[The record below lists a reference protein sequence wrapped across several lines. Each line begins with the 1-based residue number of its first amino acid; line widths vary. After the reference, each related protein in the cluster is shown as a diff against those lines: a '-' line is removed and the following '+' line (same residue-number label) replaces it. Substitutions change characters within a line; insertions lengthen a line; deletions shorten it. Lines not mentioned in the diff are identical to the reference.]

1 MDNGRDVLVGIKPDR
16 EKTIIRTG
24 IIGIA
29 ANIVLVAF
37 KMTVGLIANSVAV
50 VSDAVNN
57 LSDAVSSIVTIAGT
71 KLAGRR
77 PDREHPLGHGRI
89 EYMTTVVVSAIV
101 LYAGISALVESIK
114 KIISPETA
122 NYGAV
127 SMVILTGAVLVKIF
141 LGLYTGRMGK
151 KTGSASLKASGKDA
165 LYDALLSGSVLTAA
179 VVFLL
184 TGLSVEAWVSA
195 VISLFIIRT
204 GIGMI
209 RGAVSEMLGTRV
221 SGELSKSIKDEI
233 AKYPEVHGIYDLLVN
248 NYGPGKDIAS
258 LHIEVDDSLTAYE
271 IDALTRRLQVDVYRN
286 TGVILAAVGIYSV
299 NTSDDGAMKLKEDIR
314 RCALSHDGVI
324 QFHGFY
330 LDSENKSITY
340 DIVIDYKVKDRDALC
355 AEVKRETEERYPD
368 YSVHVT
374 LDEDLSD

>member
-1 MDNGRDVLVGIKPDR
+1 MDNGRDVLVGIRPDR
-16 EKTIIRTG
+16 EKTIVRTG

-57 LSDAVSSIVTIAGT
+57 LSDALSSIVTIAGT

-77 PDREHPLGHGRI
+77 PDREHPFGHGRF
-89 EYMTTVVVSAIV
+89 EYMTTLVVSAIV
-101 LYAGISALVESIK
+101 LYAGISALVESVK

-122 NYGAV
+122 SYGTV
-127 SMVILTGAVLVKIF
+127 SMIILSGAVLVKIF
-141 LGLYTGRMGK
+141 LGLYTGGMGK
-151 KTGSASLKASGKDA
+151 KTGSSSLKASGKDA
-165 LYDALLSGSVLTAA
+165 LYDALLSGSVLAAA

-209 RGAVSEMLGTRV
+209 GGAVSEILGTRV

-233 AKYPEVHGIYDLLVN
+233 AKYPEVHGVYDLLVN

-299 NTSDDGAMKLKEDIR
+299 NTSDDSTMKLKEDIR
-314 RCALSHDGVI
+314 RCALSHDGVL

-330 LDSENKSITY
+330 LDNEKKSITY

-368 YSVHVT
+368 YAIHVT